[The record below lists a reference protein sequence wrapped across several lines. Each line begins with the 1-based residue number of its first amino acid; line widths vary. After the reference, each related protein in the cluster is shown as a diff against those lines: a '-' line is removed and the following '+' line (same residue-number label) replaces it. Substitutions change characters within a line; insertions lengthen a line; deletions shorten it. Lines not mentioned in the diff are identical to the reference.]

1 MKTYLSRIGCLVGV
15 SALLIS
21 GCSPQADS
29 SRPGSNDA
37 PASTSSSVSPE
48 AQVEPVELTATP
60 GDGSNKVKVD
70 EIIEVAAAKGT
81 LSSVK
86 VTGTGTDAKGKSFK
100 DEIPGKVSKDKTSW
114 KASTRLEPGAAYTV
128 SMTGENVDGEAAT
141 TKSTF
146 STQKLKLDQQTFP
159 SVYPLDGETYG
170 VAMPVIVK
178 FDIAVKDKKTFEKH
192 LKITSSPKQAG
203 SWSWINGN
211 EVHYRP
217 KKYWKSGTKV
227 SLDADLNSLP
237 AGKGIYGQQSRKTS
251 FKIGQSVVTTVNLK
265 SKEATVKVNGKTART
280 IPVSGGKSGFVTRS
294 GTKVITE
301 KLARTKMAS
310 ETIGIAEDSS
320 EGYDLNVK
328 YAMRITNSGE
338 FVHAA
343 PWNAGKFGR
352 VNGSHGCVGMSTSNA
367 RWLFNKVRVGDP
379 VKVTGSGRGLEQ
391 GNGITD
397 WDVSWKT
404 WQKGSAL

>member
-1 MKTYLSRIGCLVGV
+1 MTYLSRIACLVGV
-15 SALLIS
+15 SVLLVS
-21 GCSPQADS
+21 ACAPQSSPSTSQ
-29 SRPGSNDA
+29 GSDA
-37 PASTSSSVSPE
+37 PNPASSSAAAEPK
-48 AQVEPVELTATP
+48 ADPVEFTP
-60 GDGSNKVKVD
+60 SAEDGSEKVKVD
-70 EIIEVAAAKGT
+70 EIIEVETAKGT

-86 VTGTGTDAKGKSFK
+86 VTGKGTDAKGKSFK
-100 DEIPGKVSKDKTSW
+100 DKIPGKVSKDKASW
-114 KASTRLEPGAAYTV
+114 RASTRLEPGATYTV
-128 SMTGENVDGEAAT
+128 SMTGQNAEGDAT
-141 TKSTF
+141 SSKTTF
-146 STQKLKLDQQTFP
+146 STQSLKLDQQTFP

-192 LKITSSPKQAG
+192 LKVKSSPKQVG
-203 SWSWINGN
+203 SWSWISGK

-217 KKYWKSGTKV
+217 KKYWKRGTKV

-237 AGKGIYGQQSRKTS
+237 AGKGIYGQTSRKTS
-251 FKIGQSVVTTVNLK
+251 FKIGKSVVTTINLK
-265 SKEATVKVNGKTART
+265 KHKATVKVNGKKART
-280 IPVSGGKSGFVTRS
+280 IPVSGGKSGFTTRS

-310 ETIGIAEDSS
+310 ETIGIAENSS
-320 EGYDLNVK
+320 EGYDLDVK

-343 PWNAGKFGR
+343 PWNASKFGR
-352 VNGSHGCVGMSTSNA
+352 SNGSHGCVGMSTSNA
-367 RWLFNKVRVGDP
+367 GWLFNKVRVGDP
-379 VKVTGSGRGLEQ
+379 VKVAGTSRGLEQ

-397 WDVSWKT
+397 WDVSWKK